1 MKTAAAILS
10 TLLLALAAACGEQPE
25 PAAEEAGA
33 DSTVALSG
41 EISVVG
47 STTVQPL
54 AEVLGEAFEALNPE
68 ITIIVSGGGSSVGVK
83 SAGDGS
89 AQIGMASRHIKSSEY
104 DEFPGIVVH
113 TIANDGIAIVV
124 EPGVTVD
131 VLTMDQCRDIFS
143 GAVTNWNQ
151 VGGPDMPIIVVS
163 REEGSG
169 TRGAFEELVLGEEA
183 LMAESAILQP
193 SNGAVRTTCSTT
205 PGAVA
210 YLSFGYLDPSVNTIA
225 IDGADPTPENVAN
238 GSYPVSRPLNMITSG
253 EPQGAVAAW
262 LSFITSEDGQAIVVA
277 EGYLPI
283 N

>member
-1 MKTAAAILS
+1 MKTAASILA
-10 TLLLALAAACGEQPE
+10 LLLVLAAACGEQPE
-25 PAAEEAGA
+25 PVANGGTP

-41 EISVVG
+41 EVSVVG

-54 AEVLGEAFEALNPE
+54 AEVLGESFEALNPGV
-68 ITIIVSGGGSSVGVK
+68 TIIVSGGGSSVGVK

-89 AQIGMASRHIKSSEY
+89 ANVGMASRHVKASEFE
-104 DEFPGIVVH
+104 EFPGIVVH
-113 TIANDGIAIVV
+113 TIANDGIAIVA
-124 EPGVTVD
+124 EPGVTVNS
-131 VLTMDQCRDIFS
+131 LTMDQCRDIFS

-151 VGGPDMPIIVVS
+151 VGGPNMPIIVVS

-169 TRGAFEELVLGEEA
+169 TRGAFEELVLGEA
-183 LMAESAILQP
+183 LMAEGAILQP

-210 YLSFGYLDPSVNTIA
+210 YLSFGYLDPSVKTISM
-225 IDGADPTPENVAN
+225 DGAAPTPENVAN
-238 GSYPVSRPLNMITSG
+238 GSYPVSRPLNMITNG
-253 EPQGAVAAW
+253 EPQGVVAAW
-262 LSFITSEDGQAIVVA
+262 LSFIESEDGQAIVVA